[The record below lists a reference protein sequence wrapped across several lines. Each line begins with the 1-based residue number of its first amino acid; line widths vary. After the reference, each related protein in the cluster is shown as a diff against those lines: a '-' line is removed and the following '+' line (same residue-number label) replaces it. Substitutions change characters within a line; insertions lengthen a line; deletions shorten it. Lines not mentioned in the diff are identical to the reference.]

1 MSIRSFRP
9 VSAMELL
16 FAAVT
21 AAVALYPLA
30 SRAQDTGYH
39 VVEKQHLD
47 GDVKWDYLSIDSEH
61 RHLFITHGDQVDVFD
76 LDKKQVV
83 GKIPAHAV
91 HGVAVAAEFD
101 RGYATNGSD
110 NSVTIFV
117 LSTLQVV
124 GSAATEKK
132 PDGIAYD
139 PASKRVFAVNGG
151 AASVTPIDAATGK
164 PLTAIPLGGSPE
176 FLVADGKGRLFIN
189 LEDKNQMV
197 VIDTHKLTL
206 THRYDLSAHCD
217 EPAGLSIDPAAQ
229 RLFVG
234 CHNQKMVIVDANTGK
249 IIDAPPIGRG
259 SDATAFDAAA
269 KLAFSSNSD
278 GTLNV
283 IGASDATHYKVKQ
296 TVTTMPRARTMA
308 IDPASHKI
316 YLVAA
321 EAEPVDSAATQP
333 PPRRPR
339 LKAGTFT
346 LITVGQ

>member
-1 MSIRSFRP
+1 MPIFTLRQARP
-9 VSAMELL
+9 LGLL
-16 FAAVT
+16 CAALMVI
-21 AAVALYPLA
+21 AAGYPLA
-30 SRAQDTGYH
+30 CPAQEGAYR
-39 VVEKQHLD
+39 VIEKQHLD
-47 GDVKWDYLSIDSEH
+47 GDVKWDYLTIDGEH
-61 RHLFITHGDQVDVFD
+61 RHLFITHGDQVEVFD

-83 GKIPAHAV
+83 GNIPAHGV
-91 HGVAVAAEFD
+91 HGVAIAPEFD
-101 RGYATNGSD
+101 RGYVTNGNG
-110 NSVTIFV
+110 NSVTFFA

-124 GSAATEKK
+124 GSAPTGKK

-164 PLTAIPLGGSPE
+164 ALAAIPLGGSPE
-176 FLVADGKGRLFIN
+176 FLAADGTGRLFIN
-189 LEDKNQMV
+189 LEDKNQLV
-197 VIDTHKLTL
+197 VIDTRKLLL
-206 THRYDLSAHCD
+206 THRYDLSAGCD

-234 CHNQKMVIVDANTGK
+234 CHNQKMAVVDANTGK
-249 IIDAPPIGRG
+249 IVDALPIGRG

-283 IGASDATHYKVKQ
+283 IDASDARHYRVKQ
-296 TVTTMPRARTMA
+296 TVTTMPRARTLA

-321 EAEPVDSAATQP
+321 EAEAVDPAATQP

-339 LKAGTFT
+339 LQAGTFT
-346 LITVGQ
+346 LITVGP

>member
-1 MSIRSFRP
+1 MSIHLFRR
-9 VSAMELL
+9 VSAAELL
-16 FAAVT
+16 LAAIM
-21 AAVALYPLA
+21 AAAALYPL
-30 SRAQDTGYH
+30 SSLAQDAGYH
-39 VVEKQHLD
+39 ILEKQHLD

-61 RHLFITHGDQVDVFD
+61 RHLFIAHGDRVDVFD
-76 LDKKQVV
+76 LDKKQVI
-83 GKIPAHAV
+83 GNIPAHGV
-91 HGVAVAAEFD
+91 HGVAIAPEFD
-101 RGYATNGSD
+101 RGYATNGSN

-132 PDGIAYD
+132 PDGIVYD
-139 PASKRVFAVNGG
+139 PATKRVFAVNGG

-164 PLTAIPLGGSPE
+164 PLAAIPLGGSPE
-176 FLVADGKGRLFIN
+176 FLVSDGKGRLFIN
-189 LEDKNQMV
+189 LEDKNQV
-197 VIDTHKLTL
+197 LVIDTHRLTV
-206 THRYDLSAHCD
+206 THRYDLSARCD
-217 EPAGLSIDPAAQ
+217 EPAGLSIDLAAQ

-234 CHNQKMVIVDANTGK
+234 CHNQKMAVVDANTGK
-249 IIDAPPIGRG
+249 IVDAPTIGRG

-269 KLAFSSNSD
+269 KLAFSSNGD

-283 IGASDATHYKVKQ
+283 IDASDARHYAVKQ

-321 EAEPVDSAATQP
+321 EAEPIDSAATQA
-333 PPRRPR
+333 PPRRPQ